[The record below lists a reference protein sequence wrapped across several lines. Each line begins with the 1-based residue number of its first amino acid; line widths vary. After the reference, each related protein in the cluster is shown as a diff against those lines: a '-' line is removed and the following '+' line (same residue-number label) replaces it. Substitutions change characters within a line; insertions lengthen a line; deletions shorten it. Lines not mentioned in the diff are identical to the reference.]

1 MSIWL
6 VCGYALAVLVLG
18 ILLTVKLYVPYL

>member
-6 VCGYALAVLVLG
+6 ICGYALAVLVLG
-18 ILLTVKLYVPYL
+18 ILLTVKLYAPYL

>member
-6 VCGYALAVLVLG
+6 LCGYALAVLVLG
-18 ILLTVKLYVPYL
+18 ILLTAKLYVPYL